1 MSTIQDIRALEER
14 IYNIV
19 QEYVDNLYNT
29 DDVLAIGK
37 RCGRITLKADAC
49 ETIKAGKTT
58 ELYPLKDLVRT
69 GDDGKPEPDN
79 DKISDIAN
87 SWLFLN

>member
-1 MSTIQDIRALEER
+1 MSTIQDIRALEEQ
-14 IYNIV
+14 IYDIV
-19 QEYVDNLYNT
+19 QEYVDNLYNV

-37 RCGRITLKADAC
+37 RCGRITLKADAR
-49 ETIKAGKTT
+49 ETIKVGKTT

-69 GDDGKPEPDN
+69 GDDGMPEPDN

-87 SWLFLN
+87 SWLFID